1 MPPRRPSSES
11 AERYLVG
18 GYREFA
24 PPPILSDC
32 VDSIWTHETPPSAGA
47 PRAAHRV
54 LPDLGVSLGFL
65 GFRDGEGR
73 PDHWSPVIIGPKL
86 RAQIFTVVPGRELTA
101 IRLTPEWTGPLAGID
116 PMSIADGVHD
126 LSHVSPRLAARIG
139 DALSRTRTPDSART
153 TLVAIVQAL
162 RASCRTPPSSITSA
176 ALDLL
181 RHSEGRLS
189 CEAVASRLGLSDRH
203 VRRHVH
209 DATGVAPKSYARA
222 VRFVG
227 AMMLADRADRPCW
240 AGVAAQAGYCDQSHL
255 IRDAIAFANASPAD
269 LHDERRRQAVD
280 PATAA
285 PLVVSV

>member
-1 MPPRRPSSES
+1 MPPRRPNSEPP
-11 AERYLVG
+11 ERYRVG

-24 PPPILSDC
+24 PPPILSEC
-32 VDSIWTHETPPSAGA
+32 VDSIWTHETPRSAEA
-47 PRAAHRV
+47 PHAAHRV
-54 LPDLGVSLGFL
+54 LPDLGVSVGFL
-65 GFRDGEGR
+65 GFRDAGGR
-73 PDHWSPVIIGPKL
+73 PEDWSPVIIGPKL

-101 IRLTPEWTGPLAGID
+101 IRLTPEWTGPLVGVD

-126 LSHVSPRLAARIG
+126 LSRVSPRLAAHLG
-139 DALSRTRTPDSART
+139 DVLSRTRTPAGART
-153 TLVAIVQAL
+153 ALAVIVQAL

-189 CEAVASRLGLSDRH
+189 CEAVASRLGMSDRH

-227 AMMLADRADRPCW
+227 AVMVADRVDRPCW
-240 AGVAAQAGYCDQSHL
+240 ADVAAQAGYCDQSHL

-269 LHDERRRQAVD
+269 LHGERRRQALD